1 VTVEGAQATAVAGFS
16 AKEFRQTL
24 GGFATGV
31 TVITTRGE
39 AHDFGMTATAF
50 SSVSLDPP
58 LVLVCVI
65 TGSTGADLIPRNGV
79 FAANILSN
87 RQEAISNY
95 FASRDRPRGR
105 DAFAEIPH
113 HEVATG
119 APVIDDVAAFLDCRL
134 VETHEAGDHLIF
146 IGEVVALG
154 VDPDVEPLLFHGGRY
169 RAVVDP

>member
-1 VTVEGAQATAVAGFS
+1 MAGFS
-16 AKEFRQTL
+16 AKEFRSTL
-24 GGFATGV
+24 GAFATGV

-79 FAANILSN
+79 FAANILSSS
-87 RQEAISNY
+87 QEAISNY

-105 DAFAEIPH
+105 DAFADIPH
-113 HEVATG
+113 REVVTG
-119 APVIDDVAAFLDCRL
+119 APVIDGAAAYLDCRL
-134 VETHEAGDHLIF
+134 AETHESGDHLIF

-154 VDPDVEPLLFHGGRY
+154 VDPEVEPLLFHGGRY
-169 RAVVDP
+169 RAVIDP